1 MKKALYI
8 LLAGSV
14 LAFAMLLALIFV
26 SCGRDDTA
34 SVSIEYAAP
43 PTPLV
48 TPDPIPA
55 PTSEPDTTSPPQGMA
70 ISLLTGMYIR
80 EEAAARR
87 PFAVVYNNES
97 RALPQAGL
105 MQADII
111 YEVLAEGVTT
121 RLVAIFQDFDAEM
134 IGPVR
139 STRHY
144 FTYFA
149 LDHGAIMAHHG
160 GSPMGY
166 AAIRNRSIPA
176 VDGMRY
182 DGTVFWRD
190 SERRRTRGMEHSSFT
205 SAENLLNI
213 AEELNF
219 NMNAES
225 FLGMFEFFDEPTA
238 LRSGSSA
245 LSVEVPF
252 WGNNITRF
260 EFDPESGLYY
270 KYIFGNPHMD
280 VNIDGQITVANVII
294 QITNISHIPGDAEGR
309 RNVELVG
316 SGHGFLATGGT
327 YSRIYWQKDSPEAP
341 TRWYDAG
348 RNPLTVN
355 RGRTWI
361 SVIHNEPVFE

>member
-8 LLAGSV
+8 LLFGAI
-14 LAFAMLLALIFV
+14 LAFTMLFILILV
-26 SCGRDDTA
+26 SCGGDA
-34 SVSIEYAAP
+34 APAVIEYIAP
-43 PTPLV
+43 PTPIF
-48 TPDPIPA
+48 TPDPAASSTP
-55 PTSEPDTTSPPQGMA
+55 EPDPISPPPGMA
-70 ISLLTGMYIR
+70 VSLLTGMYIS
-80 EEAAARR
+80 EEAAVRR
-87 PFAVVYNNES
+87 PFAVVYNNET
-97 RALPQAGL
+97 RAMPQAGL
-105 MQADII
+105 MQADIL

-121 RLVAIFQDFDAEM
+121 RLIAIFQDFDAEM
-134 IGPVR
+134 IGPIR

-149 LDHGAIMAHHG
+149 LDHGAIMVHHG

-166 AAIRNRSIPA
+166 AAISNRSIPA

-182 DGTVFWRD
+182 DGSVFWRD
-190 SERRRTRGMEHSSFT
+190 NERRRTRGMEHSSFT

-219 NMNAES
+219 NMDAAG

-238 LRSGSSA
+238 PQPENSA

-270 KYIFGNPHMD
+270 KYIFGNPQMD
-280 VNIDGQITVANVII
+280 FNVDEHVSVTNVII
-294 QITNISHIPGDAEGR
+294 QITNISHIPGDTEGR

-316 SGHGFLATGGT
+316 SGHGFLATNGT
-327 YSRIYWQKDSPEAP
+327 YSEIYWQKDGPGEP
-341 TRWYDAG
+341 TRWYDSD